1 MSQIGRMNTLYVL
14 REVDFGVYLD
24 GEELGD
30 ILLPK
35 REVPPETKVD
45 DTLEVFIYFDS
56 KDIIVASTKRPKV
69 QVGEFAFLN
78 IVDTNDT
85 GAFLDWGLPKDLLV
99 PFREQS
105 YKLIKNRSC
114 VVYVYHDRASNRIA
128 ASTKLDKYLGQTA
141 PSYETDDKV
150 ELFIVA
156 RTDLGYKAI
165 VDGEHWG
172 LLFEDQVFR
181 PLNQGDRIQGYIKN
195 VRPDGK
201 IDLSIHA
208 GGPIHMDEASQKILD
223 ALKAG
228 RGFLPFT
235 DKTPPDVIYQ
245 KFGLSKKVFKRSL
258 GSLYKKRLIT
268 LEPAGIRLNPTK

>member
-35 REVPPETKVD
+35 REVPKGIKVD
-45 DTLEVFIYFDS
+45 DTVEVFIYFDS
-56 KDIIVASTKRPKV
+56 KDIIVASTRKPRI
-69 QVGEFAFLN
+69 QVGEFALLN
-78 IVDTNDT
+78 VVDTNNT
-85 GAFLDWGLPKDLLV
+85 GAFLDWGLPKDLMV

-105 YKLIKNRSC
+105 HKLIKNRRV
-114 VVYVYHDRASNRIA
+114 VVYCYHDRASNRIA
-128 ASTKLDKYLGQTA
+128 ASTKLDKFLSKQEPDYKAG
-141 PSYETDDKV
+141 DKV

-165 VDGEHWG
+165 IEGEHWG
-172 LLFEDQVFR
+172 LLFKDQVFK
-181 PLNQGDRIQGYIKN
+181 PLNQGDRVKGFIRNI
-195 VRPDGK
+195 RPDGK
-201 IDLSIHA
+201 IDLSLHE
-208 GGPIHMDEASQKILD
+208 GGKVNVDAASQKILD

-228 RGFLPFT
+228 KGFLPFT
-235 DKTPPDVIYQ
+235 DKTSPEIIYQ

-258 GSLYKKRLIT
+258 GGLYKKRLIT
-268 LEPAGIRLNPTK
+268 LEPKGIRLNKK